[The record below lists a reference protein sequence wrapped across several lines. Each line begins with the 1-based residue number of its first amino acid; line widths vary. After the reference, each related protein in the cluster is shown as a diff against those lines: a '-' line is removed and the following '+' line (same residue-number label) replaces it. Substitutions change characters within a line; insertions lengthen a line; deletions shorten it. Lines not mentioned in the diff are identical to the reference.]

1 MSGQETLDLFGGEE
15 AGAGSGASP
24 AGAEG
29 RGASRRPAA
38 SRPETP
44 LHAPADEA
52 SAPEEVSTLPGEEA
66 PEAAVRQAQPSPD
79 VLTVSQVNRAVRN
92 LLEREVPPLWVTGEV
107 ANWTKARSG
116 HCYFTLKDDQS
127 QLRCV
132 VWRRD
137 AVRLPLELEDGM
149 KVRAFGTLTLYEG
162 RGEFQFSVREVSG
175 EEGEGLWR
183 LAFERLRRTLEQEGL
198 LDPSRRRTLPRFPRT
213 VGVVTSLGGAAL
225 RDILSVIRRRAPW
238 TRVVVRG
245 ARVQGEGAAAEV
257 AGALRVLASSG
268 LPDVIIV
275 GRGGGSIE
283 DLWAFNE
290 EVVARAI
297 VASPVP
303 VISAVGHEVD
313 VTIADLVADLRAP
326 TPSAGAEAAV
336 PDGDAIVELLRRVRP
351 RLARGLRT
359 GVEARR
365 LRLARQRDRLR
376 SGTRHLIEPRRAR
389 LQRHRE
395 RILRVAA
402 TLSGPRRER
411 VLRLGDAAAR
421 AVRRL
426 VEGRRARMA
435 ELAGRVETLSPLST
449 LKRGYAVP
457 LSPGGR
463 LLRSAADLPE
473 GERFSLRVA
482 DGRVA
487 CVSMGPERGVDES
500 GA

>member
-1 MSGQETLDLFGGEE
+1 VTDQGTLDLFGGD
-15 AGAGSGASP
+15 G
-24 AGAEG
+24 GAE
-29 RGASRRPAA
+29 APPA
-38 SRPETP
+38 SRPATTTP
-44 LHAPADEA
+44 LPPLEHTSTGPADRSGAPADR
-52 SAPEEVSTLPGEEA
+52 SPPPEP
-66 PEAAVRQAQPSPD
+66 P

-92 LLEREVPPLWVTGEV
+92 LLERELDPLWISGEV

-116 HCYFTLKDDQS
+116 HCYLTLKDDQA

-132 VWRRD
+132 IWRRD
-137 AVRLPLELEDGM
+137 ADRLPMDLEDGM
-149 KVRAFGTLTLYEG
+149 KIRGFGQLTLYEG
-162 RGEFQFSVREVSG
+162 RGEFQFGIREVST

-183 LAFERLRRTLEQEGL
+183 LAFERLRRALEAEGL
-198 LDPSRRRTLPRFPRT
+198 LDPARRRPIPRFPRT
-213 VGVVTSLGGAAL
+213 VGVVTSVSGAAL
-225 RDILSVIRRRAPW
+225 RDIVSVIRRRAPW

-257 AGALRVLASSG
+257 ADAIRILAGSG
-268 LPDVIIV
+268 LADVLIV

-336 PDGDAIVELLRRVRP
+336 QDGEAILELLRRLRP

-365 LRLARQRDRLR
+365 LRLGRQGDRLQTVIR
-376 SGTRHLIEPRRAR
+376 RVLEPGRARLERQGERLVRAGEGLVAPRRERGRRLRESAERAVGRIIEARRAR
-389 LQRHRE
+389 L
-395 RILRVAA
+395 
-402 TLSGPRRER
+402 
-411 VLRLGDAAAR
+411 
-421 AVRRL
+421 
-426 VEGRRARMA
+426 A

-449 LKRGYAVP
+449 LQRGYAVP
-457 LSPGGR
+457 LSPQGR
-463 LLRSAADLPE
+463 LLRLRKEFPVGA
-473 GERFSLRVA
+473 RFSLRVS

-487 CVSMGPERGVDES
+487 CTSLGPEQGETT
-500 GA
+500 GGG